1 MSAAFPRRVVSA
13 DEQFAIEQFYF
24 YEARLLDGRQ
34 FKTWLTLLDPG
45 IQYLMPSRINTQV
58 NNRDKGNES
67 MLGVERELENSDSM
81 GCPLREENII
91 HLTLRA
97 ERGYMINAWAENPP
111 ARTRRIIG
119 NVEVLASSEECFEV
133 VSNFHLYFSRPSS
146 ADFIY
151 SGQRSDRLLR
161 QDDGLLLGRREVVM
175 DYSVIEV
182 PTMGLIF

>member
-1 MSAAFPRRVVSA
+1 MSAALPQRVVTP
-13 DEQFAIEQFYF
+13 DEQFSIEQFYY

-45 IQYLMPSRINTQV
+45 IQYLMPSRVNTLV

-67 MLGVERELENSDSM
+67 MLGIERELEGTESM

-119 NVEVLASSEECFEV
+119 NVEVLESSAECYEV
-133 VSNFHLYFSRPSS
+133 ISNFHLYFSRPSS

-151 SGQRSDRLLR
+151 SGQRSDRLLKHA
-161 QDDGLLLGRREVVM
+161 DGFRLQRREVIM
-175 DYSVIEV
+175 DYALVEV